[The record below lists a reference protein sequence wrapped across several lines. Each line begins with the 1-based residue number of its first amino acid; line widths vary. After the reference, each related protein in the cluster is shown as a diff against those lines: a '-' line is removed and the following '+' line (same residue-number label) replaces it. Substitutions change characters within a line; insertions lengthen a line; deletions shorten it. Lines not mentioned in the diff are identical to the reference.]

1 MPKLG
6 TKKALFG
13 YFGMELENILS
24 YSKSACLNLSYRK
37 IWGKNKNP

>member
-13 YFGMELENILS
+13 YFGIELEKMLS